1 MALSKNEAVNIVK
14 GFLDNCSHRGEIDA
28 AYVFGS
34 FARGEPKPYSDIDL
48 AVVLRA
54 PREPESSLYG
64 EEFEIFHEAQ
74 KYNSLI
80 EVVCFRTDRF
90 GRGDDPI
97 VEEIKTA
104 GVKML

>member
-1 MALSKNEAVNIVK
+1 MALLKNEAVNIVK
-14 GFLDNCSHRGEIDA
+14 NFPDSCSHKGDIDA
-28 AYVFGS
+28 AYLFGS
-34 FARGEPKPYSDIDL
+34 FASGESKPYSDIDL

-54 PREPESSLYG
+54 LKEPESSLYG

-90 GRGDDPI
+90 DRGNDPI
-97 VEEIKTA
+97 VEEMKTA
-104 GVKML
+104 GVKVL